1 MWDSKIRG
9 DKDKKKWEDNVNSIN
24 ADRENKMRESK
35 ENRMR
40 EE

>member
-9 DKDKKKWEDNVNSIN
+9 DRDKKKWEDSVNSIN
-24 ADRENKMRESK
+24 AERENKMRESK